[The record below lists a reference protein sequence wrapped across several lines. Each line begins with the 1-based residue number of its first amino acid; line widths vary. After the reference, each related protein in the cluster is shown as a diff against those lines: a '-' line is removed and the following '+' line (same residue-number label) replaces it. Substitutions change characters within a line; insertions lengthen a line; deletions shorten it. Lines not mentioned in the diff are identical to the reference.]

1 MTGPGA
7 WDAFDIIARAL
18 VGLGV
23 FLIAVGTVGLIRLR
37 DAYLRIN
44 AVSKAAALGVVCVL
58 LGVMFWNPQPLTVAT
73 LLLAVVLQ
81 LFTAPLA
88 GYAAGRAAH
97 RSGVPRVAGTDPDDL
112 GPHPDPARDNGEGH
126 DGRHDPDGEGVPAP
140 DASGGGDG
148 RNRPPGS
155 LNG

>member
-44 AVSKAAALGVVCVL
+44 AVAKAAALGVVCVL

-73 LLLAVVLQ
+73 LLLAVLLQ

-97 RSGVPRVAGTDPDDL
+97 RSGVPRVAGTDPDEL
-112 GPHPDPARDNGEGH
+112 GPHPDPAGAHDAGSGREG
-126 DGRHDPDGEGVPAP
+126 D
-140 DASGGGDG
+140 GGGSTAAEGTGDG
-148 RNRPPGS
+148 GTRSPGS

>member
-7 WDAFDIIARAL
+7 WDAFDIIARIL

-23 FLIAVGTVGLIRLR
+23 FLIAVGTIGLIRLR

-44 AVSKAAALGVVCVL
+44 AVSKAATLGVVCVL
-58 LGVMFWNPQPLTVAT
+58 LGVMFWNPRPLTVAT

-97 RSGVPRVAGTDPDDL
+97 RSGVPRVAGTDPDEL
-112 GPHPDPARDNGEGH
+112 GPHPDPVRDNGS
-126 DGRHDPDGEGVPAP
+126 DGSDGASDTPAS
-140 DASGGGDG
+140 DAPGAGDG
-148 RNRPPGS
+148 TGRPPGS